1 MSCGQTDSDSNLQ
14 VKIRRIRERYGP
26 VESASIGSS
35 SSASGV
41 AALTTEK
48 IAGAGVA
55 AKSDHEA
62 EEVVQRLER
71 TMLQLQQRNAA
82 RSDAQGHLEQLIA
95 AMHRTPRHVAAAS
108 AIAAHPV
115 PSSSSSSVNVQQG
128 HEELRKSQFFVLPS
142 SSSPLRL
149 QPRRDLSLCRPAK
162 LAVHLSLPLLLR
174 FPILFPSVDSIV
186 VKVVFTLDALM
197 ESAGDDVALKLLEQ
211 VADHLVEPS
220 LKSAQEMDS
229 SAAFVSISLRG
240 VREVL
245 LRLRHASVAKDNFSV
260 VFPSRQR
267 SSCIASVA
275 SSVEGAPECI
285 LIEGPS
291 PLYED
296 ERLRSWSQRLW
307 ALLSCDEATMMAA
320 VVWTRGLL

>member
-1 MSCGQTDSDSNLQ
+1 
-14 VKIRRIRERYGP
+14 
-26 VESASIGSS
+26 
-35 SSASGV
+35 
-41 AALTTEK
+41 
-48 IAGAGVA
+48 
-55 AKSDHEA
+55 
-62 EEVVQRLER
+62 
-71 TMLQLQQRNAA
+71 
-82 RSDAQGHLEQLIA
+82 
-95 AMHRTPRHVAAAS
+95 
-108 AIAAHPV
+108 
-115 PSSSSSSVNVQQG
+115 
-128 HEELRKSQFFVLPS
+128 
-142 SSSPLRL
+142 
-149 QPRRDLSLCRPAK
+149 
-162 LAVHLSLPLLLR
+162 
-174 FPILFPSVDSIV
+174 
-186 VKVVFTLDALM
+186 M

-275 SSVEGAPECI
+275 SSVEGAPEFI

-296 ERLRSWSQRLW
+296 ERLRTWSQRLW
-307 ALLSCDEATMMAA
+307 ALLRLRRGDDDGSSGLDEGP
-320 VVWTRGLL
+320 VVMDMFLFDKEHCKVINNRKQ